1 MPGRTEW
8 LRQNLGLLMNHELSD
23 PSGPAVTNGD
33 LFALNDNRYFSDATR
48 VRQHLLELVA
58 FFFYI
63 HVLRVFPVCRPGIL
77 CMRSAAFA
85 INDNF
90 FCHKMDLAFIM
101 LGGCLRMR
109 YIIQDQGRRKL

>member
-1 MPGRTEW
+1 
-8 LRQNLGLLMNHELSD
+8 
-23 PSGPAVTNGD
+23 
-33 LFALNDNRYFSDATR
+33 

-101 LGGCLRMR
+101 LGYLMPFINYNEPIRNNTS
-109 YIIQDQGRRKL
+109 QE

>member
-1 MPGRTEW
+1 
-8 LRQNLGLLMNHELSD
+8 
-23 PSGPAVTNGD
+23 
-33 LFALNDNRYFSDATR
+33 

-90 FCHKMDLAFIM
+90 FCHKMDLTSITLSYLMPFIS
-101 LGGCLRMR
+101 
-109 YIIQDQGRRKL
+109 YNQPYP